1 MQRST
6 NYEIAEAMEGQEK
19 RMSSPTRTSHYG
31 DLTVDQARSVLLD
44 QARLTALYASRVEE
58 ARAASQYGA
67 MAHWRDEYR
76 QSARKCRLLGERIRG
91 ERSASAVSARTGERS
106 VVRLNPRPRTAIP
119 QTGRAA

>member
-1 MQRST
+1 
-6 NYEIAEAMEGQEK
+6 
-19 RMSSPTRTSHYG
+19 MSSPTRTSHYG
-31 DLTVDQARSVLLD
+31 DLTVDQARSALLD
-44 QARLTALYASRVEE
+44 HARLTALYARRVEE

-91 ERSASAVSARTGERS
+91 ERSASEGVLAPVNAASSDSILGRGA
-106 VVRLNPRPRTAIP
+106 AIP